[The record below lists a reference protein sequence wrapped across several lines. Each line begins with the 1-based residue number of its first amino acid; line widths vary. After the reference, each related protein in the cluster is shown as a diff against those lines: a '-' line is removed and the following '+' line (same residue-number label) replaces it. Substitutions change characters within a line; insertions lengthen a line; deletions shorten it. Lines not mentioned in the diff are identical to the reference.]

1 MTNAVSEHLPTCRG
15 ALAKPKEAEKRR
27 YAMYYGTIVH
37 SLSPTKLEI
46 VTKTLLHVSADGR
59 VSELRLNVVRETVDQ
74 IAKELGVD
82 PKDVSIVN

>member
-1 MTNAVSEHLPTCRG
+1 
-15 ALAKPKEAEKRR
+15 
-27 YAMYYGTIVH
+27 MYYGTIVH

-46 VTKTLLHVSADGR
+46 ATKTLLHISADGR